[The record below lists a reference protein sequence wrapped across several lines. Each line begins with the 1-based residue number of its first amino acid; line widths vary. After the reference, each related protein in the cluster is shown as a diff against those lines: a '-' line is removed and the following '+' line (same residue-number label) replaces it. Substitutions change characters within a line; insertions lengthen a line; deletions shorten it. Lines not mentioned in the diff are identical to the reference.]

1 MGLEVRIVLGQK
13 IRVKSIAL
21 PWRSKS
27 SLGRRCLVGRVAATL
42 LAQGEQASVLN
53 PVMEHLFR
61 RRQGV

>member
-1 MGLEVRIVLGQK
+1 MGLEVRIVRHQK
-13 IRVKSIAL
+13 IRVKPIAL
-21 PWRSKS
+21 PCCSKC

-42 LAQGEQASVLN
+42 LAEGEQASVLN